1 MLHHITL
8 QGVII
13 LFFHV
18 IRNER
23 VWSKICSQFTAIRQ
37 KTLSSTFWSEVVCSE
52 FKHLLVIKQH
62 IKFDDNRSLLRV
74 DLLNMQDLECTSHHQ
89 LTPLESSI
97 TCVKHQLHGR
107 ITMAAVTIL
116 TQRCIVQQFSSS
128 GIFSTMKGGT
138 LKAKRKKKSNGKQL
152 YNHYTLWSMQYAYDI
167 FFRYGCAIVRL
178 DSCLHMFRI
187 VQNIRFV
194 NSEQVLAD

>member
-18 IRNER
+18 VRNEK

-62 IKFDDNRSLLRV
+62 INLIDDNRSLLRV
-74 DLLNMQDLECTSHHQ
+74 DLLHVGFGMYVR
-89 LTPLESSI
+89 PLVNPFRE
-97 TCVKHQLHGR
+97 
-107 ITMAAVTIL
+107 
-116 TQRCIVQQFSSS
+116 
-128 GIFSTMKGGT
+128 
-138 LKAKRKKKSNGKQL
+138 L
-152 YNHYTLWSMQYAYDI
+152 YNLCEAKM
-167 FFRYGCAIVRL
+167 
-178 DSCLHMFRI
+178 
-187 VQNIRFV
+187 
-194 NSEQVLAD
+194 AD